1 MKKRTLGFKL
11 VAGGIAVVLIPLL
24 VVGLFSVN
32 KATNALVTLSEEQ
45 AVNIAKDRLELDI
58 NEVDVNMRVVDD
70 LGLNSLTIFDFIYE
84 TEKIFQ
90 IELDEK
96 SLLKVKTV
104 NDMIKLIQKNLH

>member
-1 MKKRTLGFKL
+1 MEHNHEEIFTTLK
-11 VAGGIAVVLIPLL
+11 
-24 VVGLFSVN
+24 S
-32 KATNALVTLSEEQ
+32 
-45 AVNIAKDRLELDI
+45 IAKDSLELDF

-84 TEKIFQ
+84 TEKTFH

-104 NDMIKLIQKNLH
+104 SDMIKLIQKTLH

>member
-1 MKKRTLGFKL
+1 MEQSHEQILFTLK
-11 VAGGIAVVLIPLL
+11 
-24 VVGLFSVN
+24 
-32 KATNALVTLSEEQ
+32 
-45 AVNIAKDRLELDI
+45 NIAKEKLELDV
-58 NEVDVNMRVVDD
+58 NEIDVNMSVIDD

-104 NDMIKLIQKNLH
+104 SDMIELIHRNLK